1 MLSAIVILLYIFMQG
16 KPVQS
21 LSLTIVQNNRLI
33 CLKILMPNASRYRK
47 ALPQAK
53 CLVFLFFFTKLFKE
67 LANLFSLF

>member
-1 MLSAIVILLYIFMQG
+1 MLSAIVILLYIFYSR
-16 KPVQS
+16 KTC
-21 LSLTIVQNNRLI
+21 TITVINNCTKQQI
-33 CLKILMPNASRYRK
+33 NMFKNPNASRYRK